1 MIAAPSYS
9 LAATCRSAKCGL
21 FGSSALYSPPPWNDF
36 GHAVEV
42 RSMTAEDI
50 EHFEQALAA
59 WDGEYE
65 SESYEGLRG
74 LDCS

>member
-1 MIAAPSYS
+1 M
-9 LAATCRSAKCGL
+9 
-21 FGSSALYSPPPWNDF
+21 YSPPPWNDF

-59 WDGEYE
+59 WGGAYE
-65 SESYEGLRG
+65 SETYEGASHGWTVPDKAATMVRR
-74 LDCS
+74 SQ